1 MDGIASPEF
10 DAPSKCTPARLI
22 FAGKVACIYLNTAQ
36 DTAAVFVSETLSRL
50 VHGFEVTLNATVCGK
65 KQNIRNTMDAKFL
78 SVRIIVYGLIRQK
91 DAVAETLAGGGLFLQ
106 HPGETEFNQDVEYF
120 NPQYLLEPGQEFPR
134 IEELSVSA
142 CCEPHR

>member
-1 MDGIASPEF
+1 
-10 DAPSKCTPARLI
+10 
-22 FAGKVACIYLNTAQ
+22 LNTAQ

-50 VHGFEVTLNATVCGK
+50 VHDFEVTLNATVCGK
-65 KQNIRNTMDAKFL
+65 KQNIRDTMDAKFL

-91 DAVAETLAGGGLFLQ
+91 DAIAETLAGGGLFLQ

-142 CCEPHR
+142 CCEPHRQ